1 VLRLLHDNFAVG
13 DKMLH
18 MNSVGRD
25 IAAAAF
31 QSAGDVK
38 KLLVV
43 NKRNRN
49 ITLQLPPEFAHGSVT
64 TVDVTASVTRPVAR
78 AWNGTTMALPPF
90 AVTVVVAEK

>member
-1 VLRLLHDNFAVG
+1 
-13 DKMLH
+13 

-25 IAAAAF
+25 IDAAAF

-38 KLLVV
+38 KLLLV

-49 ITLQLPPEFAHGSVT
+49 LTLQLPPEFSHSSVT
-64 TVDVTASVTRPVAR
+64 IVDISAGVTRPAAR
-78 AWNGTTMALPPF
+78 AWNGTTMTLPPF

>member
-1 VLRLLHDNFAVG
+1 
-13 DKMLH
+13 

-49 ITLQLPPEFAHGSVT
+49 IILQLPPEFAHGSVT
-64 TVDVTASVTRPVAR
+64 TVDVNAGVSRPAAR
-78 AWNGTTMALPPF
+78 AWNGTTMTLPAF
-90 AVTVVVAEK
+90 AVAVVMAENDTTARRTAP